1 MEKVMPGLLVSK
13 ETSENI
19 MSTYE
24 SDLARRSQNVDS
36 QEMKMNNVELR
47 DHIKRSITELQ
58 AEISLTANDTQVFPR

>member
-1 MEKVMPGLLVSK
+1 MPGLLVSK